1 MVRITRVHTGTG
13 DDGTTGLVDGS
24 RRSKADLR
32 MEAVGTCDEVNVALG
47 LVRAASDALPSQH
60 ADGGNRANVARINAV
75 VTAALD
81 RVQSELFDLGAELA
95 TTPGQVPEG
104 MAVLSDAH
112 ADLLLSE
119 MDGMLKELAP
129 LTSFVLPGGS
139 DLVARV
145 HQARVV
151 TRRLERL
158 AVRLRNEEDEGV
170 RPTVLVYLNR
180 LSDWCFVLGRW
191 CAHRLGEDEVL
202 WLPLAHRGPE
212 DGIGGMLA
220 RHREHDS
227 DVEGL

>member
-112 ADLLLSE
+112 ADLSLI
-119 MDGMLKELAP
+119 
-129 LTSFVLPGGS
+129 
-139 DLVARV
+139 
-145 HQARVV
+145 H
-151 TRRLERL
+151 
-158 AVRLRNEEDEGV
+158 
-170 RPTVLVYLNR
+170 
-180 LSDWCFVLGRW
+180 
-191 CAHRLGEDEVL
+191 
-202 WLPLAHRGPE
+202 
-212 DGIGGMLA
+212 I
-220 RHREHDS
+220 
-227 DVEGL
+227 